1 MEQRISQIVTEICGV
16 EAEDIVADL
25 DLFEAG
31 FLDSF
36 GTLQL
41 LVELSGEFGLALD
54 PGDIAR
60 EEIASVEKI
69 VETIWKLKGAA

>member
-1 MEQRISQIVTEICGV
+1 MEQKITEIISEICSLEPG
-16 EAEDIVADL
+16 DFTPDL

-36 GTLQL
+36 GTLQM
-41 LVELSGEFGLALD
+41 LVQLGEAFGVNLD

-60 EEIASVEKI
+60 EEVASVEQI
-69 VETIWKLKGAA
+69 IATISKKKGAS

>member
-1 MEQRISQIVTEICGV
+1 MEQRISELLTEICGL
-16 EAEDIVADL
+16 EADEITPDL

-41 LVELSGEFGLALD
+41 LVKLSEEFGVELD

-60 EEIASVEKI
+60 EEVASVERI
-69 VETIWKLKGAA
+69 AGTISKKKGIA

>member
-1 MEQRISQIVTEICGV
+1 LEQRISEILTEICGV
-16 EAEDIVADL
+16 EAGDITPGL

-41 LVELSGEFGLALD
+41 LVKLSEEFGAELD

-60 EEIASVEKI
+60 EEVSSVERI
-69 VETIWKLKGAA
+69 AGTISKKKGAA

>member
-1 MEQRISQIVTEICGV
+1 MQQRISEIITEICGL
-16 EAEDIVADL
+16 EADDFTPDL

-41 LVELSGEFGLALD
+41 LVKLSEEFGVELD

-60 EEIASVEKI
+60 EEVSCVERIAA
-69 VETIWKLKGAA
+69 TISKKKGSA